1 MFFLSNGVLEWL
13 LSEKSLF
20 DSAKCSDSQDIRDQA
35 TIRLLSQNL
44 PVVKLSAVHENY
56 HGDSIKYTV
65 TDGQYEAFIF
75 FQPDDPV
82 PEKKLGLDFVI
93 QLMCFSKISA
103 VTMAKTY
110 QRHEDFFVL
119 SSEKSASNPHL
130 LCIVVSVYQLIGKDT
145 INKVILFQ
153 ILKILK

>member
-56 HGDSIKYTV
+56 YGDSIKYTV

-119 SSEKSASNPHL
+119 SSENSASNPHL

-145 INKVILFQ
+145 INKVIFVNF
-153 ILKILK
+153 

>member
-20 DSAKCSDSQDIRDQA
+20 DSAKCSDSQDIRDEA
-35 TIRLLSQNL
+35 TIRILSQNL

-65 TDGQYEAFIF
+65 SDGQYESFIF

-82 PEKKLGLDFVI
+82 PEKKLGLNFVI
-93 QLMCFSKISA
+93 QLMSFSKISA
-103 VTMAKTY
+103 ILMAKTY
-110 QRHEDFFVL
+110 GRHEDFFLL
-119 SSEKSASNPHL
+119 SSKNSAPNPHL

-145 INKVILFQ
+145 SEKVFFRIF
-153 ILKILK
+153 LK